1 MLNLVTLFKCT
12 SNDEN
17 QKKELFN
24 LSEVITSISHR
35 LAAVTT
41 NKSKFILEFEQDVP
55 ENVYGDMTKFQQVIT
70 TLINFTNINS
80 PVDDVVGIYWKLD
93 KIDDQRRYQIET
105 KIDIT
110 NFERINIVE
119 LREIFKNNKLDL
131 DFFIRYKLELQSYDF
146 GVLICSYLVK
156 QWEGFIEIREKNEK
170 VHIILKMPFLPFDP
184 NFQGPNALN
193 VSSVNQ
199 FAENIMRQSFRDD
212 PSKPSAFI
220 EGNLKEDLNLTR
232 KNVSPS
238 SGNAIR
244 NHEQSQ
250 ISSSK
255 YSSDKLP
262 ALMLKDRRASAKNRH
277 DDQMNGDDLSSK
289 SRHGKL
295 QMRPGLKLSSKS
307 GILFNQR
314 GDTIH
319 PRKYKTKKHLKT
331 HKNDNDRIQ
340 GNPFEQNE
348 RFNHRQSIRM
358 MTKSNW
364 TSDGNVIMNWRNGP
378 RMSIVMDSNSP
389 NLPPYIKE
397 NIEEDDSNF
406 DEFVDRNKNRSR
418 AMLYGIPDYDMNSG
432 SVR

>member
-1 MLNLVTLFKCT
+1 
-12 SNDEN
+12 
-17 QKKELFN
+17 
-24 LSEVITSISHR
+24 
-35 LAAVTT
+35 
-41 NKSKFILEFEQDVP
+41 
-55 ENVYGDMTKFQQVIT
+55 
-70 TLINFTNINS
+70 
-80 PVDDVVGIYWKLD
+80 
-93 KIDDQRRYQIET
+93 
-105 KIDIT
+105 
-110 NFERINIVE
+110 
-119 LREIFKNNKLDL
+119 
-131 DFFIRYKLELQSYDF
+131 
-146 GVLICSYLVK
+146 
-156 QWEGFIEIREKNEK
+156 
-170 VHIILKMPFLPFDP
+170 MPFLPFDP

-358 MTKSNW
+358 MTKSN
-364 TSDGNVIMNWRNGP
+364 
-378 RMSIVMDSNSP
+378 
-389 NLPPYIKE
+389 
-397 NIEEDDSNF
+397 
-406 DEFVDRNKNRSR
+406 
-418 AMLYGIPDYDMNSG
+418 
-432 SVR
+432 